1 MRCTACEVELD
12 ATAFSSKQKKG
23 NASSRRC
30 TACVAAGLFVD
41 GKVDACSL
49 DALSLNAVAGA
60 DEPDSPDSGV
70 FLWQTLRRELA
81 ADELGFKARLFVAD
95 CAVKQPVPP
104 SELISVS
111 PSALAASAAMSHWN
125 GCKFVNAAVS
135 AFAPGCCLLL
145 LPFC

>member
-1 MRCTACEVELD
+1 MRCTACDKELD
-12 ATAFSSKQKKG
+12 ATAFSSKQKKA
-23 NASSRRC
+23 NASTRRC
-30 TACVAAGLFVD
+30 NACVAAGLFVN

-49 DALSLNAVAGA
+49 DALSLNAVAG
-60 DEPDSPDSGV
+60 DEPDSADAGV

-81 ADELGFKARLFVAD
+81 SDELGFKARLFVSD

-104 SELISVS
+104 SELVSVS

-135 AFAPGCCLLL
+135 AFAPGCRLLL